1 MKIIFAVI
9 GILCMGL
16 MSVHANNPL
25 RQSPYPQKDN
35 IIYLNPAPLLVPLSM
50 KQSDYLQF
58 NLSQIRTSKETTI
71 FSPNLY
77 PGACSMPIR
86 Y

>member
-1 MKIIFAVI
+1 MKTKNYIKLCTMKISINCILIKCPDKMKIIFAVI

-50 KQSDYLQF
+50 KS
-58 NLSQIRTSKETTI
+58 R
-71 FSPNLY
+71 
-77 PGACSMPIR
+77 
-86 Y
+86 

>member
-50 KQSDYLQF
+50 TSRK
-58 NLSQIRTSKETTI
+58 IRTSKEATI

>member
-35 IIYLNPAPLLVPLSM
+35 IIYFEPGSFIGAVEHEAVGLFAVQPLA
-50 KQSDYLQF
+50 
-58 NLSQIRTSKETTI
+58 R
-71 FSPNLY
+71 
-77 PGACSMPIR
+77 
-86 Y
+86 

>member
-35 IIYLNPAPLLVPLSM
+35 IIYL
-50 KQSDYLQF
+50 
-58 NLSQIRTSKETTI
+58 KEATI

-86 Y
+86 C

>member
-25 RQSPYPQKDN
+25 RQSPYPQK
-35 IIYLNPAPLLVPLSM
+35 
-50 KQSDYLQF
+50 
-58 NLSQIRTSKETTI
+58 
-71 FSPNLY
+71 
-77 PGACSMPIR
+77 G
-86 Y
+86 